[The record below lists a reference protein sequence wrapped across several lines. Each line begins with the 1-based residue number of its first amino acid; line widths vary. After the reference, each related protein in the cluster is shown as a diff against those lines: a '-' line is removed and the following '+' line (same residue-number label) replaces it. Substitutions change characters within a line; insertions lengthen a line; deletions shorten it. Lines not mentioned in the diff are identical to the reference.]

1 MERRPQPLKRV
12 ASRPMPALA
21 HAGAGRQRAQPQG
34 VIELPDEYAGLDPD
48 LRAFLRAPYDPLN
61 SVMAARFIAR
71 GLLRQ
76 PLAYGWMRH
85 IALLVA
91 LVLVG
96 TLVVSL
102 LGFAGLVVS
111 GGAEEA
117 LIFALQILVISGPL
131 GAFGLVLLWRLAR
144 Y

>member
-1 MERRPQPLKRV
+1 MERRPQPAKRV

-21 HAGAGRQRAQPQG
+21 QAGDGHRRVQPHG
-34 VIELPDEYAGLDPD
+34 AIELPDEYAGLDPD
-48 LRAFLRAPYDPLN
+48 LRAYLRAPYDPLN

-85 IALLVA
+85 FALLVA

-96 TLVVSL
+96 TLAVSL
-102 LGFAGLVVS
+102 VGFVGLIV
-111 GGAEEA
+111 GGSVEEA
-117 LIFALQILVISGPL
+117 LFFALQILVVSGPL
-131 GAFGLVLLWRLAR
+131 GAFGVALLWRLAR